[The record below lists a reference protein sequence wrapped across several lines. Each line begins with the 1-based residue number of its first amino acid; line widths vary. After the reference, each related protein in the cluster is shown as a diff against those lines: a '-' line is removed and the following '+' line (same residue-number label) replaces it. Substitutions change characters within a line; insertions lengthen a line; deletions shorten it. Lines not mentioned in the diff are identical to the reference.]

1 MHPFVYLLSQ
11 INRKEVLMFR
21 NNQEVLLGGLYNEWM
36 SNLLAYTEQ
45 LDNVEANINQLLYTV
60 VYGENEVFLRY
71 LKTETTQVKACMKTV
86 LEEVESAAQQFKS
99 PESGTIHVTVGEMML
114 RNRLRD
120 KIRKLEQTTFL
131 LKYRLNQYLSK
142 VS

>member
-1 MHPFVYLLSQ
+1 
-11 INRKEVLMFR
+11 MFR

-45 LDNVEANINQLLYTV
+45 LVALEANIDQLLHSV
-60 VYGENEVFLRY
+60 VYGENEDFLRN
-71 LKTETTQVKACMKTV
+71 LKTETAQVKGFMKKV
-86 LEEVESAAQQFKS
+86 LEEVESAGQRFTA
-99 PESGTIHVTVGEMML
+99 PESGTIHVTLGEMVL

-142 VS
+142 AS